1 MGLAFAH
8 GCIIF
13 FWTMAIGGKMR
24 ITDLYYY
31 WEGATGVWGALKAL
45 AKGRAVRISLGKSDW
60 PISIQLLSTNY
71 CIHSL
76 NHI

>member
-1 MGLAFAH
+1 
-8 GCIIF
+8 
-13 FWTMAIGGKMR
+13 MR